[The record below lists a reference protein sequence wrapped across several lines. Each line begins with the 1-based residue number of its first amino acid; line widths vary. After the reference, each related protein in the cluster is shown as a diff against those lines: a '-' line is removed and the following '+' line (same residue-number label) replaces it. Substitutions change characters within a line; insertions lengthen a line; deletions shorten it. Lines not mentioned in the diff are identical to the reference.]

1 MTEERQTP
9 TKAQTP
15 QSKHEE
21 NARTIRAHRES
32 PHSSEPP
39 PSGEPRLHPLTE
51 LIKTRLRE
59 FYREPAIVFWVFVFP
74 LVMAVGLGAAFR
86 SKPQPTPVI
95 AVVSDGSE
103 NGARLADALLK
114 SDRVEAKAF
123 DAENAAEEL
132 ARARVDLV
140 VTIGESGAQYRFDPQ
155 KESGPV
161 AKLVT
166 NQALQMAAG
175 RTDPV
180 VTSDQAVTEPGSR
193 YIDFLI
199 PGLIGMNL
207 MGSSMWGV
215 GFNLVVAR
223 KRKLLRRYAVTPM
236 RRTHFLLSYICS
248 RGLFLALELIL
259 LVSFGVLIFGTK
271 IQGSVP
277 AFVLLAVL
285 GAGAFASISLII
297 GARLENTETANGWM
311 NFIQMPM
318 YILSGA
324 FFSYERFPE
333 WLHAPIEVLPLTA
346 VINALR
352 AIYNEG
358 AGLMNVLPEV
368 AVLSAWALIGF
379 FVALRTFRWQ

>member
-1 MTEERQTP
+1 MIEERQTP
-9 TKAQTP
+9 TNAQTP
-15 QSKHEE
+15 HSKREE
-21 NARTIRAHRES
+21 NAAIIRAHRES
-32 PHSSEPP
+32 RHSSGPP
-39 PSGEPRLHPLTE
+39 PNEEPRLHPLTE

-103 NGARLADALLK
+103 NGARLADALIK
-114 SDRVEAKAF
+114 SDRVEAKAL
-123 DAENAAEEL
+123 DAANATEEL

-140 VTIGESGAQYRFDPQ
+140 VTIGENGAQYRFDPQ

-161 AKLVT
+161 AKLIT

-180 VTSDQAVTEPGSR
+180 ATSDQAVTEPGSR

-236 RRTHFLLSYICS
+236 RRTHFLLSYIFS
-248 RGLFLALELIL
+248 RGLFLALELTL

-277 AFVLLAVL
+277 AFILLAIL

-333 WLHAPIEVLPLTA
+333 WLHAPIEALPLTA

-358 AGLMNVLPEV
+358 AGFMNVLPEV

>member
-1 MTEERQTP
+1 MTDRQTP
-9 TKAQTP
+9 TNAQTP
-15 QSKHEE
+15 SSKREE
-21 NARTIRAHRES
+21 NAAIIRAHRES
-32 PHSSEPP
+32 RHSSDAPLED
-39 PSGEPRLHPLTE
+39 EPRLHPLRE
-51 LIKTRLRE
+51 LIKARLRE

-74 LVMAVGLGAAFR
+74 MVMAVGLGAAFR
-86 SKPQPTPVI
+86 SQPQATPLI
-95 AVVSDGSE
+95 AVVSDGS
-103 NGARLADALLK
+103 ADAAKLADALIK
-114 SDRVEAKAF
+114 SDRVKAKKFAPEAA
-123 DAENAAEEL
+123 NEEL

-140 VTIGESGAQYRFDPQ
+140 VTINESGAQYRFDPK

-161 AKLVT
+161 AKLIT
-166 NQALQMAAG
+166 NHALQAAAG

-180 VTSDQAVTEPGSR
+180 ATSDQAVTEPGSR

-236 RRTHFLLSYICS
+236 RRTHFLLSYLCS
-248 RGLFLALELIL
+248 RTLFLALELIL
-259 LVSFGVLIFGTK
+259 LVSFGVLIFGTT

-277 AFVLLAVL
+277 AFITLAVL
-285 GAGAFASISLII
+285 GAGSFASISLII

-318 YILSGA
+318 FILSGA

-333 WLHAPIEVLPLTA
+333 WLHAPIELLPLTA

-358 AGLMNVLPEV
+358 AGFMNVLPEV
-368 AVLSAWALIGF
+368 GVLSAWALVGF
-379 FVALRTFRWQ
+379 FFALRTFRWQ